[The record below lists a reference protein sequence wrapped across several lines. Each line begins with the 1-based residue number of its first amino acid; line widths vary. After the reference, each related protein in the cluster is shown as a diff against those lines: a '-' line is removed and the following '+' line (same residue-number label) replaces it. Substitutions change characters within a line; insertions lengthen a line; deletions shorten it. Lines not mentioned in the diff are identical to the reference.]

1 MKNKR
6 ILKNIQPSLY
16 NDLYSIKNNKYS
28 REIKNIQKSLP
39 KINQVSLSPK
49 VQNNKNKDNSNV
61 YQLTDRP
68 IIHAYNK
75 AYTNLNFFYNKK
87 SRNRKGALYL
97 NCKKT
102 KKFGL
107 SVKNIVLLDKIK
119 SNFESKYFTNYKDL
133 NLNDILK
140 KKRNISNENEIN
152 KNCKKVSK
160 DKIISSVINN
170 KSNNNIKNEINMP

>member
-75 AYTNLNFFYNKK
+75 AYTNLNSF
-87 SRNRKGALYL
+87 
-97 NCKKT
+97 
-102 KKFGL
+102 
-107 SVKNIVLLDKIK
+107 II
-119 SNFESKYFTNYKDL
+119 
-133 NLNDILK
+133 
-140 KKRNISNENEIN
+140 
-152 KNCKKVSK
+152 KKV
-160 DKIISSVINN
+160 VIEKVLYILIVKKQRNLD
-170 KSNNNIKNEINMP
+170 